1 MGIAALLLAGSNQR
15 PLARTTLAS
24 HMTTM
29 TDDRVSGPEETT
41 VARPYAF
48 LFDASADDVPKTAL
62 PFFSAAVLSALSEA
76 DPDGATRSQF
86 RNGLPSLGQFAART
100 TAVHAA
106 ERSTGRTISYDMDTY
121 KYVVWDWLDSLSEG
135 WSTVDREKGEAIF
148 WRRTEECVALTDL
161 ADPLRDEVDRRL
173 HDTPGYVGAFAID
186 LGNPIHRG
194 GFLDLLSRPAAILEG
209 MVVQERTF
217 EGDEHWALDGAAGFK
232 PGGLVWQPYGWLAAE
247 GPDQPGQQPLSPRG
261 KQAVAALA
269 RKHGST
275 VEGRV
280 IEAIDDAFRLGPARQ
295 AFDFKA
301 VGGESD
307 LLEAIMPEGKFT
319 HYLFNP
325 EHEKGGPKS
334 SFFIDVLGIDPEDWR
349 YLAAQFYQGL
359 LMARP
364 ENLTLKDWGE
374 GYGMRFNVQ
383 MRIRGRS
390 GAEAVVRTGW
400 MLKPGSLPSLSS
412 AMPGDRNADVVDPGE
427 PTILPPGPRTDE
439 SWATLW
445 EWASAA
451 GIRALEAV
459 VPTPMYL
466 VGYPPI
472 AEGEMGS
479 AAIRVR
485 DARRG
490 LARWLARSGIGHSDS
505 YGGTVV
511 FDENPGT
518 SLERAVAWARAVAL
532 VLKLN
537 GIEAEIEE
545 YSS

>member
-1 MGIAALLLAGSNQR
+1 MGA
-15 PLARTTLAS
+15 
-24 HMTTM
+24 M
-29 TDDRVSGPEETT
+29 TDDLVSEQQERAA
-41 VARPYAF
+41 ARAYAF
-48 LFDASADDVPKTAL
+48 LIDASADGVSEPAL
-62 PFFSAAVLSALSEA
+62 QFFSAAVLTALSSA
-76 DPDGATRSQF
+76 DPDGTTRSQF
-86 RNGLPSLGQFAART
+86 RNGLPSLSDFAART
-100 TAVHAA
+100 TGVHAA
-106 ERSTGRTISYDMDTY
+106 ERSTGRTVSYDMDTY
-121 KYVVWDWLDSLSEG
+121 KYVVWAWLDSLSEG
-135 WSTVDREKGEAIF
+135 WSTVDPEKGEAIF
-148 WRRTEECVALTDL
+148 RRRTEECVTLTDL
-161 ADPLRDEVDRRL
+161 ADHIRDEVDRRL

-194 GFLDLLSRPAAILEG
+194 GFLDLLSHPAAISG
-209 MVVQERTF
+209 GAVIQERTF
-217 EGDEHWALDGAAGFK
+217 EGEEDWDLEGAAEFK
-232 PGGLVWQPYGWLAAE
+232 PGGLAWQPHGWLGLE
-247 GPDQPGQQPLSPRG
+247 GPEKPGKQPLSPRG
-261 KQAVAALA
+261 ERAVAALS
-269 RKHGST
+269 RKHSST

-280 IEAIDDAFRLGPARQ
+280 IEAIDDAFRFHSPRQ

-301 VGGESD
+301 VGGEGD
-307 LLEAIMPEGKFT
+307 IFEAIMPEGKFT
-319 HYLFNP
+319 HYLFNR
-325 EHEKGGPKS
+325 EHKEGGPKS
-334 SFFIDVLGIDPEDWR
+334 AFFIDVVGIDPEDWR

-359 LMARP
+359 LRAEPDDLELR
-364 ENLTLKDWGE
+364 DWSD
-374 GYGMRFNVQ
+374 GYGMRFSVQ

-390 GAEAVVRTGW
+390 GIEAVVRTGW

-412 AMPGDRNADVVDPGE
+412 AMPGDRNAEVVDPGA
-427 PTILPPGPRTDE
+427 PPILRPGPRTDE

-445 EWASAA
+445 GWASAA

-472 AEGEMGS
+472 PEGEMGS

-490 LARWLARSGIGHSDS
+490 LARWLARSGIGQGDG

-518 SLERAVAWARAVAL
+518 SLERALAWARAVAL

-537 GIEAEIEE
+537 GIEAEIEQ